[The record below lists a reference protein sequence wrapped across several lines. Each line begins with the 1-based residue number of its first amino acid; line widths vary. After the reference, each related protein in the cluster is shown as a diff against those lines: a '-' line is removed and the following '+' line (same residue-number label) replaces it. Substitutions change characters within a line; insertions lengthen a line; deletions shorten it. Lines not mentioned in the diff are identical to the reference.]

1 MLDDR
6 WRHFG
11 TASWTIPTY
20 TKNSTDGIS
29 NRSRTTYAMSSVTIE
44 KKVAGEFLDMVV
56 SRYFS
61 FFLREAGTSSRRN

>member
-1 MLDDR
+1 MLSKVRCLGGNPMVVIDVLEDR

-29 NRSRTTYAMSSVTIE
+29 NLSRTIS
-44 KKVAGEFLDMVV
+44 
-56 SRYFS
+56 
-61 FFLREAGTSSRRN
+61 